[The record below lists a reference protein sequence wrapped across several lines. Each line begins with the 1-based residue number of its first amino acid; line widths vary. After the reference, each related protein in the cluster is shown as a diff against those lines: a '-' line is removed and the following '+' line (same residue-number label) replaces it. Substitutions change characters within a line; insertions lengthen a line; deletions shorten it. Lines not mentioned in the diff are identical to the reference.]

1 MFIIDM
7 LFPGRCPIC
16 DGLLEPE
23 DNIQLHHTAA
33 HATLRRIAASST
45 GIHAECQKKLYIV
58 SSPTCMKCGQPIDDP
73 QGEYCF
79 DCGRKR
85 HAFIQGK
92 GVFLYKGA
100 IKTSMYRFKY
110 GGKPEYARYF
120 AMQANKYYGKWIQQ
134 EKIDL
139 IIPVPMYRKKEKMRG
154 YNQAATFAKALSK
167 ETGIPYSKKMVKRTK
182 NTEPQK
188 LLNDVERKNNLKNAF
203 KVEENIVKYRQIL
216 IVDDIYTT
224 GSTIDAIASEIKKT
238 GTQNIYFLSICIG
251 KGI

>member
-1 MFIIDM
+1 MLIIDM
-7 LFPGRCPIC
+7 LFPGRCPLC
-16 DGLLEPE
+16 DGLLELE
-23 DNIQLHHTAA
+23 DNVK
-33 HATLRRIAASST
+33 LRRPTALHFTSRSP
-45 GIHAECQKKLYIV
+45 GIHPECKNKLYIV

-73 QGEYCF
+73 QGEYCY
-79 DCGRKR
+79 DCGKKR

-110 GGKPEYARYF
+110 GGKQEYASFYVMH
-120 AMQANKYYGKWIQQ
+120 AVKNYGKWIEQ

-154 YNQAATFAKALSK
+154 YNQAAVFAKALSK
-167 ETGIPYSKKMVKRTK
+167 TIGIPYSRKLVTRTK

-203 KVEENIVKYRQIL
+203 KVEENIVKYRRIL
-216 IVDDIYTT
+216 LVDDIYTT
-224 GSTIDAIASEIKKT
+224 GSTIDAIASEIKKA
-238 GTQNIYFLSICIG
+238 GVQNIYFLSICIG